1 MPDPV
6 SIPPKKREGETP
18 DLTAIFAKAALGILN
33 KAAKQWLLIAIG
45 FVGLFVA
52 ARWVDKSGEAWAA
65 STTEASRK
73 ATDEK
78 VQSLS
83 DRVSKHDA
91 RFDTIDATLIKTN
104 LSLARIEG
112 ALGTQPKEKTP

>member
-1 MPDPV
+1 MPDPISV
-6 SIPPKKREGETP
+6 PPKKKESETP
-18 DLTAIFAKAALGILN
+18 DLTGALASAALNIFN
-33 KAAKQWLLIAIG
+33 KAAKQWVLIAAG
-45 FVGLFVA
+45 FVAIFLG

-73 ATDEK
+73 ATDAK
-78 VQSLS
+78 VESLS

-91 RFDTIDATLIKTN
+91 RFDTIDATLVRTN

-112 ALGTQPKEKTP
+112 ALGTQPKEVKP